1 MSKLNDAVLVVEDDA
16 ALREALLDTLR
27 AAGLA
32 ALSAADAQ
40 TALQLLSSEDI
51 GLVIS
56 DVHMPGANGY
66 ELLSSIKRMRPYLPV
81 VLMTA
86 YGTVSQAVAAM
97 RDGATDYIVK
107 PFDAQALIDM
117 AQRQLAAR
125 VTPHELIAVD
135 PESKRLVGL
144 ARKIAENDATVLITG
159 ESGTGKEVY
168 ARFIRDNSSRADKPF
183 VAINCAAIPENMLE
197 ASLFG
202 HEKGAFT
209 GALAAHAGKFEQ
221 AQGGTLLL
229 DEISEMDLGLQA
241 KILRVLQEREVER
254 LGSTRTIALD
264 VRVIATSNRD
274 LPEEVRTARFRA
286 DLFYRLN
293 VMSLRLPALRERR
306 GDILPLARRAMQACA
321 RAGQAALSISP
332 DAERKLLS
340 HDWPGNARELNN
352 IVQRAAWLAAGGS
365 IDAADLDTGT
375 ATAPVEGPSAIGGNA
390 STAANSAAQPTAAL
404 DSGLDRDL
412 KDRERELILATL
424 RVTGGNRKLTAER
437 LGISPRTLRHKL
449 QQFKAARQRAARPR
463 SAIHDGVTMSSMQI
477 SQVLA
482 EMRALQ
488 ARASG
493 ISEAPAAAAQ
503 PSDFANLMKN
513 SVDHVASMQNQA
525 TALADAYEGG
535 DKSVD
540 LTKVMLE
547 VQKASLAFRA
557 MTEVRNK
564 LVDAY
569 TQVMNMSV

>member
-1 MSKLNDAVLVVEDDA
+1 MSKVIDAVLVVEDDA
-16 ALREALLDTLR
+16 ALREALADTLR
-27 AAGLA
+27 AAGLSPLA
-32 ALSAADAQ
+32 AADAQ
-40 TALQLLSSEDI
+40 AALQLLASEDI

-56 DVHMPGANGY
+56 DVNMPGANGY

-86 YGTVSQAVAAM
+86 YGTVTQAVAAM
-97 RDGATDYIVK
+97 REGATDYIVK
-107 PFDAQALIDM
+107 PFDAKALIDM

-125 VTPHELIAVD
+125 VTPNELIAAD

-168 ARFIRDNSSRADKPF
+168 ARFIRDNSMRADKPF

-202 HEKGAFT
+202 YEKGAFT

-254 LGSTRTIALD
+254 LGSTRTISLD

-274 LPEEVRTARFRA
+274 LPQEVQAARFRA

-293 VMSLRLPALRERR
+293 VMQLKLPALRERR
-306 GDILPLARRAMQACA
+306 GDILPLARRAMLACA
-321 RAGQAALSISP
+321 RPGQAALSLSR
-332 DAERKLLS
+332 DAEAKLTS
-340 HDWPGNARELNN
+340 YDWPGNARELNN
-352 IVQRAAWLAAGGS
+352 IVQRAAWLASGGN
-365 IDAADLDTGT
+365 IDAADLDTGSLN
-375 ATAPVEGPSAIGGNA
+375 APAANTAP
-390 STAANSAAQPTAAL
+390 PTAAASAGSAAVQ

-449 QQFKAARQRAARPR
+449 QQFKEAGVIVPR
-463 SAIHDGVTMSSMQI
+463 VHDQ
-477 SQVLA
+477 Q
-482 EMRALQ
+482 
-488 ARASG
+488 
-493 ISEAPAAAAQ
+493 
-503 PSDFANLMKN
+503 LMT
-513 SVDHVASMQNQA
+513 V
-525 TALADAYEGG
+525 
-535 DKSVD
+535 
-540 LTKVMLE
+540 
-547 VQKASLAFRA
+547 
-557 MTEVRNK
+557 
-564 LVDAY
+564 
-569 TQVMNMSV
+569 

>member
-1 MSKLNDAVLVVEDDA
+1 MSTVNDAVLVVEDDA
-16 ALREALLDTLR
+16 ALREALVDTLR
-27 AAGLA
+27 AAGLSVLA
-32 ALSAADAQ
+32 APEAQ
-40 TALQLLSSEDI
+40 GALQVLASEDI

-66 ELLSSIKRMRPYLPV
+66 ELLSSIKRMRPYMPV

-86 YGTVSQAVAAM
+86 YGTVAQAVAAM
-97 RDGATDYIVK
+97 REGATDYIVK

-117 AQRQLAAR
+117 ARRQLAAR
-125 VTPHELIAVD
+125 VMPNELIAAD

-168 ARFIRDNSSRADKPF
+168 ARFIRDNSMRADKPF

-254 LGSTRTIALD
+254 LGSTRTITLD

-274 LPEEVRTARFRA
+274 LPEEVKAARFRG

-321 RAGQAALSISP
+321 RPGQAALSLS
-332 DAERKLLS
+332 AEGERKLLA

-352 IVQRAAWLAAGGS
+352 IVQRAAWLAAGGI
-365 IDAADLDTGT
+365 IDASDLDTG
-375 ATAPVEGPSAIGGNA
+375 APSAPAA
-390 STAANSAAQPTAAL
+390 SLAPAASPAL
-404 DSGLDRDL
+404 AEDSGLDRGL

-449 QQFKAARQRAARPR
+449 QQFKAAGVNVPR
-463 SAIHDGVTMSSMQI
+463 VHDHQFMAV
-477 SQVLA
+477 
-482 EMRALQ
+482 
-488 ARASG
+488 
-493 ISEAPAAAAQ
+493 
-503 PSDFANLMKN
+503 
-513 SVDHVASMQNQA
+513 
-525 TALADAYEGG
+525 
-535 DKSVD
+535 
-540 LTKVMLE
+540 
-547 VQKASLAFRA
+547 
-557 MTEVRNK
+557 
-564 LVDAY
+564 
-569 TQVMNMSV
+569 

>member
-27 AAGLA
+27 AAGLT
-32 ALSAADAQ
+32 ALAAADASE
-40 TALQLLSSEDI
+40 ALQLLASEDI

-56 DVHMPGANGY
+56 DVHMPGATGY
-66 ELLSSIKRMRPYLPV
+66 ELLSSIKRLHPYLPV

-86 YGTVSQAVAAM
+86 YGTVAQAVAAM
-97 RDGATDYIVK
+97 REGATDYIVK

-117 AQRQLAAR
+117 ARRQLAAR
-125 VTPHELIAVD
+125 VAPNELIAID

-159 ESGTGKEVY
+159 ASGTGKEVY
-168 ARFIRDNSSRADKPF
+168 ARFIRDNSARADKPF

-209 GALAAHAGKFEQ
+209 GALAAHPGKFEQ

-254 LGSTRTIALD
+254 LGSTRTVSLD

-274 LPEEVRTARFRA
+274 LPEEVRAARFRA

-321 RAGQAALSISP
+321 RAGQAALNLSAQ
-332 DAERKLLS
+332 AEQKLM
-340 HDWPGNARELNN
+340 HYDWPGNARELNN
-352 IVQRAAWLAAGGS
+352 IVQRAAWLAAGGI
-365 IDAADLDTGT
+365 IDAADLDTGPGDVP
-375 ATAPVEGPSAIGGNA
+375 AALAAPSAAPIA
-390 STAANSAAQPTAAL
+390 PQDL
-404 DSGLDRDL
+404 GLDRDL
-412 KDRERELILATL
+412 KERERELILATL

-449 QQFKAARQRAARPR
+449 QQFKAAGVAVPR
-463 SAIHDGVTMSSMQI
+463 VHEQQFMAV
-477 SQVLA
+477 
-482 EMRALQ
+482 
-488 ARASG
+488 
-493 ISEAPAAAAQ
+493 
-503 PSDFANLMKN
+503 
-513 SVDHVASMQNQA
+513 
-525 TALADAYEGG
+525 
-535 DKSVD
+535 
-540 LTKVMLE
+540 
-547 VQKASLAFRA
+547 
-557 MTEVRNK
+557 
-564 LVDAY
+564 
-569 TQVMNMSV
+569 